1 MEMTSL
7 RWRLDALG
15 HYPLGTKLEKNLQV
29 RYFHV
34 SREFMSA
41 EYGGNQSA
49 LLPPIAHRKVME
61 HGFNDFMYPT
71 FWFNP
76 YLPQCPGD
84 PGLFFRIDDG
94 TKIWDNNLH
103 YWENRRPIQRVLV
116 QENAKIQRY
125 VGQYKLIRMGY
136 LSKEEWSAQSQTVKK
151 TWTCKRI
158 LERPHM
164 WPLLARVHLRNIK
177 NCEPSAEEV
186 AEQLRDEGCK
196 LIDLVTLE
204 DVRSAFENGQE
215 RLAIWGMKCV
225 SYDHAFFRQLVKK
238 YPRWLQDQE
247 RSDKT
252 TERLAIQKA
261 NEESNES
268 DATFELDSDES
279 E

>member
-1 MEMTSL
+1 MLRSEALEKDLRVSSASRPSVWTQTGRFNESNLVMKMTSL

-15 HYPLGTKLEKNLQV
+15 HYPLGTKLERNLQV

-125 VGQYKLIRMGY
+125 VGQYILIRMGD
-136 LSKEEWSAQSQTVKK
+136 LSKEEWSAQSQTV
-151 TWTCKRI
+151 
-158 LERPHM
+158 
-164 WPLLARVHLRNIK
+164 
-177 NCEPSAEEV
+177 SV
-186 AEQLRDEGCK
+186 AYVWQ
-196 LIDLVTLE
+196 
-204 DVRSAFENGQE
+204 
-215 RLAIWGMKCV
+215 
-225 SYDHAFFRQLVKK
+225 SYSFDDGAL
-238 YPRWLQDQE
+238 
-247 RSDKT
+247 
-252 TERLAIQKA
+252 
-261 NEESNES
+261 
-268 DATFELDSDES
+268 
-279 E
+279 